1 MSSLLSFFFFYCS
14 GHLRDLHSFPTR
26 RSSDL
31 LLSVGLLIFFY
42 RVFAVYTVRSGE
54 CRPKPVDPSTRIL
67 TRTEKGQLVSYP
79 DRKSTR
85 LNSSHRCIS
94 YAVFCLKKK
103 KNTKKYQTTT
113 S

>member
-1 MSSLLSFFFFYCS
+1 YQSLSHVHSRLFLLIFFFQCN

-31 LLSVGLLIFFY
+31 YTTFQIIWRLWKPGEVK
-42 RVFAVYTVRSGE
+42 RVLFLVDRNVLVDQTLVNDFKPFGRLGRS
-54 CRPKPVDPSTRIL
+54 
-67 TRTEKGQLVSYP
+67 

-85 LNSSHRCIS
+85 LNSSHLGIS

-103 KNTKKYQTTT
+103 K
-113 S
+113 